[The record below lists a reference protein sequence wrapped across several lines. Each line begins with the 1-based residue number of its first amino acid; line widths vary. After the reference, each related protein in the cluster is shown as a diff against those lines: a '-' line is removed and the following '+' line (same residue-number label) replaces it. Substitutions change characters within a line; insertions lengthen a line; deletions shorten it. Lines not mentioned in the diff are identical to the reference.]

1 MNTQVWRQ
9 LHVQI
14 LRKVREENS
23 KLLRLTYSGISHIM
37 KLLSKVLL
45 LWAKQWL
52 QRHSRLLSLQI
63 QTVKLQKAL
72 DARPLLCLVHPLNSV
87 SVSVSSVK
95 YHNKA
100 VVQRTELYTKK
111 ANWKSSKAIYSRT
124 SGLCKNLIFF
134 FFKKLHKCKY
144 IWKAGK
150 HLFKKKTGV
159 IWSKELYVLLLKFLF
174 IQSSFRKDLNLLVGE
189 FVSNNSLIS
198 VCS

>member
-1 MNTQVWRQ
+1 
-9 LHVQI
+9 
-14 LRKVREENS
+14 
-23 KLLRLTYSGISHIM
+23 M

-63 QTVKLQKAL
+63 QAVKLQKAL
-72 DARPLLCLVHPLNSV
+72 DARPLLCLVHLLNSV

-111 ANWKSSKAIYSRT
+111 ANWKESKTIYSWP
-124 SGLCKNLIFF
+124 SGLYQNFF
-134 FFKKLHKCKY
+134 FLLKKLHKCKY
-144 IWKAGK
+144 IWQAGK
-150 HLFKKKTGV
+150 QLFKKRLVKFGAKSFTCSLNSCLSNPHSERIYIYWWGNLYPT
-159 IWSKELYVLLLKFLF
+159 IHWSL
-174 IQSSFRKDLNLLVGE
+174 
-189 FVSNNSLIS
+189 S